1 MSGKPV
7 TQPRSVRIRA
17 MLAEGRPI
25 KEIAATLG
33 CTRQTVYQ
41 QRYSDKQ
48 VELAKAKRKPGRP
61 KGSKN
66 QTEKRPSFTL
76 STPAPAPATTN
87 AHNAHNA
94 HNAYNAYTLTVAP
107 ISVPKP
113 ERFTFTQ
120 RLRILFTGKAA

>member
-1 MSGKPV
+1 
-7 TQPRSVRIRA
+7 

-66 QTEKRPSFTL
+66 KSVKTQK
-76 STPAPAPATTN
+76 PATTPFPEPTK
-87 AHNAHNA
+87 
-94 HNAYNAYTLTVAP
+94 AYTLTVAP